1 MENIV
6 NNKIAEIINSVRPE
20 IRFNSQQDTELFGV
34 LDSLDIILIV
44 EELERQF
51 NISIEAEQIVPENF
65 ASLRTL
71 EAFVKSCTR

>member
-1 MENIV
+1 MNSKLV
-6 NNKIAEIINSVRPE
+6 EIINSVRPE
-20 IRFNSQQDTELFGV
+20 IRFNSEQDTELFGV

-51 NISIEAEQIVPENF
+51 DISIEAEQIVPENF

-71 EAFVKSCTR
+71 EAFVKSRAR